1 MPVMDQTTFV
11 SSRVAH
17 VNYMSITG
25 FEGEYNEEWFRK
37 LYWDYYLTKYEKF
50 MYSVESKFGDYYYRT
65 MSKEEAFKKGFHFES
80 DPKKTLKN
88 QYELDCFIRDN
99 MNIKVCTDGPQW
111 RAYGQIYY
119 DPVEKK
125 TVLIQI
131 WKCHH
136 SFMDGVSSM
145 VLTAGSTEEFN
156 KDYFV
161 GIKEVPLW

>member
-99 MNIKVCTDGPQW
+99 MNIKVCTDGP
-111 RAYGQIYY
+111 
-119 DPVEKK
+119 
-125 TVLIQI
+125 
-131 WKCHH
+131 
-136 SFMDGVSSM
+136 
-145 VLTAGSTEEFN
+145 
-156 KDYFV
+156 
-161 GIKEVPLW
+161 